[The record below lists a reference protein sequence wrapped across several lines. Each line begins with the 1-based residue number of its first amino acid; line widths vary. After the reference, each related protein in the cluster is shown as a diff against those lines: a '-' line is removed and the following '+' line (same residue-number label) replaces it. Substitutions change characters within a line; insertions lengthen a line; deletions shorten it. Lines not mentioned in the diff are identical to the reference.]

1 MLNFSERKP
10 RKVYLERFILMV
22 LLLVPAV
29 FLQGSRAAFVAVLSV
44 LACMVTDLVCCLV
57 QRKKY
62 DVKDTSVMFW
72 GLAAGLMMPATVP
85 AGIVFLSSILCVA
98 VGKHLFGGS
107 DNIIFCPPA
116 ISTAFLIICYPSD
129 MLYFAKYGDKA
140 EIFSEFTGTLSRS
153 IEYSLNLR
161 SVPAQSA
168 GDAVMGLVPG
178 PIATVYIAIIA
189 VCGICMMF
197 RRSNDLFITLP
208 CLLTVGFFAFIFPR
222 AGYSGWVSVLYELSS
237 GYILFGTVFLAGEPY
252 RIPQRTAGKILYGV
266 LLGYTTM
273 MFRFFGQTEGS
284 FLFALLIICAICS
297 SFDRVVENVIYWKK
311 TYINTFEKS
320 KTQIQ
325 RGSVKLTD
333 TQEIVLPE
341 KYRYNTPPIDGKIT
355 KKRRTGKQNAE
366 SPTKTSGEDNSNEQ
380 K

>member
-1 MLNFSERKP
+1 MVKSSERAP
-10 RKVYLERFILMV
+10 RKVYFERFILMS

-29 FLQGSRAAFVAVLSV
+29 FLQGTRTVFVAVLSV
-44 LACMVTDLVCCLV
+44 FACMMTDLILSLL

-62 DVKDTSVMFW
+62 DVKDTAVMFW

-85 AGIVFLSSILCVA
+85 VGIILLSSILCVA

-107 DNIIFCPPA
+107 DNIIFSPPA

-129 MLYFAKYGDKA
+129 MLYFAKYGEKVN
-140 EIFSEFTGTLSRS
+140 IFSEFTGTFSRS

-168 GDAVMGLVPG
+168 GDALMGLVSG
-178 PIATVYIAIIA
+178 PIATVYVSVIA

-197 RRSNDLFITLP
+197 HKSSDMFVTLP
-208 CLLTVGFFAFIFPR
+208 CVLTAGFFAFIFPR
-222 AGYSGWVSVLYELSS
+222 AGYSGWTSVSYELSS
-237 GYILFGTVFLAGEPY
+237 GYLLFGTVFLAGEPY
-252 RIPQRTAGKILYGV
+252 RIPQRTAGKIIYGIM
-266 LLGYTTM
+266 LGYTAM
-273 MFRFFGQTEGS
+273 MFRFFGRTEGS
-284 FLFALLIICAICS
+284 FLFALLIICAIAN

-355 KKRRTGKQNAE
+355 SKKRSGKKPQETAQ
-366 SPTKTSGEDNSNEQ
+366 EDKNHEQ